1 MWAATTDYAH
11 GIAPAHLR
19 TTIQG
24 VVSGIHWGMGFGLG
38 AMLGG
43 LLYAGLGASRCFA
56 VSAAL
61 PSLSLLLLVLPTARR
76 WVSGADAR
84 GGRAAAKGMPPRSRR
99 RCWGG
104 CCCGGGGGDDG
115 RSSYE
120 LVAKEAQTNDPS
132 DRNDYCC
139 DDDVDADRGS
149 GNSIDKTDNSSSSNG
164 SDSGEDIRSDDSD
177 LEAQRREATAV

>member
-1 MWAATTDYAH
+1 M
-11 GIAPAHLR
+11 R

-24 VVSGIHWGMGFGLG
+24 VVSGIHWGLGFGLG

-84 GGRAAAKGMPPRSRR
+84 GGRAVAKGMPPRSRR

-104 CCCGGGGGDDG
+104 CCCGGGGDDG

-120 LVAKEAQTNDPS
+120 LVAKVGKGTLKVSLVAHGAIFRS
-132 DRNDYCC
+132 RFCC
-139 DDDVDADRGS
+139 KIGS
-149 GNSIDKTDNSSSSNG
+149 GGKEGCWPCNDVNGACSSAPRKGCGGRSFKTIFYSSFVAKG
-164 SDSGEDIRSDDSD
+164 
-177 LEAQRREATAV
+177 RR